1 LLAHSQEA
9 AMSEIRDVANKVA
22 NMISEI
28 SAASQQQA
36 SGVDQVNVAI
46 MQIDE
51 MTQLNA
57 AMAERPRSQLR

>member
-1 LLAHSQEA
+1 
-9 AMSEIRDVANKVA
+9 
-22 NMISEI
+22 MISEI